1 MCSFRNSPNMH
12 TQKQQPSLQQQQ
24 KKNKLKN
31 IYGKVDIYIY
41 ASIYLAKC
49 IYLPMR
55 RCKCFWPKIHSSSL
69 HFWIN
74 FQLSTHLKL
83 TPYNQQMAKFLIASR
98 SFSLACFN
106 FLKDTWCTTAKH
118 GEALPH
124 SVSKRISPVTDN
136 LLRRD
141 KWLAAIVAV

>member
-1 MCSFRNSPNMH
+1 MQHSEYAHTHKSTNLPLCNKKNNRNSKTYMGRWM
-12 TQKQQPSLQQQQ
+12 
-24 KKNKLKN
+24 
-31 IYGKVDIYIY
+31 YMC

-49 IYLPMR
+49 LFYLPMR
-55 RCKCFWPKIHSSSL
+55 RYKCFWPKIHSSSS

-74 FQLSTHLKL
+74 FQLSTHLKP

-141 KWLAAIVAV
+141 KWLAAIIAV